1 MRDDL
6 DDMLGRLAARPVHP
20 GLEDMSAS
28 VLDRIAAPRPR
39 QDRFAVTGALAAV
52 LAVGI
57 GLGGSWVMQAPAPGR
72 VATFDSSL
80 ALAPSTLL
88 GGG

>member
-28 VLDRIAAPRPR
+28 VLERIAAPRH
-39 QDRFAVTGALAAV
+39 DRFAVTGALAAV

-57 GLGGSWVMQAPAPGR
+57 GLGGSWVLQAPVRQPL
-72 VATFDSSL
+72 TFDSSL

-88 GGG
+88 GGS

>member
-52 LAVGI
+52 LAVGM
-57 GLGGSWVMQAPAPGR
+57 GVGGSWVMQAPVRA
-72 VATFDSSL
+72 VATLDNGL

-88 GGG
+88 EGG

>member
-6 DDMLGRLAARPVHP
+6 DEMLGRLAARPVHP
-20 GLEDMSAS
+20 GLEALSAS
-28 VLDRIAAPRPR
+28 VLERIAAPRPR

-57 GLGGSWVMQAPAPGR
+57 GLGGSWMLQAPAPK
-72 VATFDSSL
+72 VVSFDNSL

-88 GGG
+88 SGS

>member
-6 DDMLGRLAARPVHP
+6 DDMLGRLAARPPHP
-20 GLEDMSAS
+20 GLEDVSAT
-28 VLDRIAAPRPR
+28 VLDRISAPRPR
-39 QDRFAVTGALAAV
+39 HDRFAVTGALAAV
-52 LAVGI
+52 LAVGM
-57 GLGGSWVMQAPAPGR
+57 GVAGGWAWQAPTHK
-72 VATFDSSL
+72 VAALDSSW

>member
-6 DDMLGRLAARPVHP
+6 DDMLGRLAARPLHP
-20 GLEDMSAS
+20 GLEDMSAL

-39 QDRFAVTGALAAV
+39 QDRFAVTGAVAAV
-52 LAVGI
+52 LAI
-57 GLGGSWVMQAPAPGR
+57 GMGVAGGWAWEAPTHQVATLDGSW
-72 VATFDSSL
+72 

-88 GGG
+88 SGG

>member
-1 MRDDL
+1 MGDDL
-6 DDMLGRLAARPVHP
+6 DEMLGRLAARPVHP

-52 LAVGI
+52 LAVGM
-57 GLGGSWVMQAPAPGR
+57 GLGGSWAMQAPAHK

-88 GGG
+88 GGS